1 MRTRFRLCLAIV
13 AIAVGLMYF
22 APTGFAQEQQRAT
35 PAPSEVNPPQT
46 PSETPSTGEQG
57 YTKQKQNDSY
67 TLPSVPETYAGRGAF
82 SWGAFVF
89 GLVIGGVIGYLIGR
103 RPRHA
108 DIRRD
113 RAA

>member
-1 MRTRFRLCLAIV
+1 MRTRFRLCLASV
-13 AIAVGLMYF
+13 AIAIGLMYF

-57 YTKQKQNDSY
+57 YTKQKQNDGN
-67 TLPSVPETYAGRGAF
+67 TLPSVPETYAERSSF
-82 SWGAFVF
+82 SWGALVF
-89 GLVIGGVIGYLIGR
+89 GLTIGGVIGYLIGR
-103 RPRHA
+103 QSRHV
-108 DIRRD
+108 DVRRN